1 MSCASA
7 SSSSRLTPTSAA
19 AARRVSTSATKRP
32 AGRICSISAGVL
44 SSITQRAYPR
54 PAVRQDAG
62 MDRVSLWTS
71 AAFLA
76 DVRAWVEGRLAAPG
90 IHLKG
95 EWDQPHA
102 RVWSSAIRFET
113 TAGRVWFKVNG
124 PGTAHEAAL
133 VRLIDERIPGLVP
146 EVLAV
151 DTERHWSLSRD
162 GGPPLRALGGP
173 DALWGPWEELVA
185 RYADAQLALAP
196 ERAAVL
202 ATGVPEVSPGTAPAL
217 ARRLLSDLTAVPVH
231 DGGLGPEQADRLEAV
246 LPRLDGWWAELAG
259 AGGPDSVQ
267 HDDLHSANV
276 CWNGPV
282 EDARIIDW
290 GDASWG
296 HPFGTMLAT
305 LNSIAYHAGMF
316 PEGRPI
322 EAPEVL
328 RVRDAYLEAFTT
340 YAPRTEL
347 VGLVGLA
354 RRVGCVAKAL
364 AYDAALRDTSVA
376 VQAEQEFPVREW
388 LL

>member
-1 MSCASA
+1 
-7 SSSSRLTPTSAA
+7 
-19 AARRVSTSATKRP
+19 
-32 AGRICSISAGVL
+32 
-44 SSITQRAYPR
+44 
-54 PAVRQDAG
+54 

-76 DVRAWVEGRLAAPG
+76 DVRAWVEGRLAARG
-90 IHLKG
+90 IHLTG

-162 GGPPLRALGGP
+162 GGPPLRSLGGP

-217 ARRLLSDLTAVPVH
+217 ARRLLSDLTAVPVP

-246 LPRLDGWWAELAG
+246 LPRLDGWCAELAA
-259 AGGPDSVQ
+259 AGVPDSVQ

-276 CWNGPV
+276 CWNGTV
-282 EDARIIDW
+282 ADARIIDW

-305 LNSIAYHAGMF
+305 MNSIAYHAGLF
-316 PEGRPI
+316 DESRPI
-322 EAPEVL
+322 TAPQVL
-328 RVRDAYLEAFTT
+328 RVRDAYLEPFTSC
-340 YAPRTEL
+340 APRAEL
-347 VGLVGLA
+347 VPLVRLA

-364 AYDAALRDTSVA
+364 SYEAALTGTSVA
-376 VQAEQEFPVREW
+376 VHAAEDFPVREW
-388 LL
+388 FLVLLEEQV